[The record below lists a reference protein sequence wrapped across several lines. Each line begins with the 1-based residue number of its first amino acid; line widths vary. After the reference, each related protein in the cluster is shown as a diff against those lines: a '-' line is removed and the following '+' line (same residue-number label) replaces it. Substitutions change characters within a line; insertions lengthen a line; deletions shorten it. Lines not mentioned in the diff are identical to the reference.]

1 MIWLDIREAPGY
13 EISNEGLV
21 RNSHTGRIL
30 KTYLDRPNGYEKVK
44 INGQHRYIHK
54 LVAERFYDC
63 NDNNDYIIKHIDGNK
78 RRNYVSNLEII
89 PKSAGKKHL
98 IFAGKTDKNG

>member
-44 INGQHRYIHK
+44 INGKNKYIHK

-63 NDNNDYIIKHIDGNK
+63 NDNNNYIIKHIDGNK

-89 PKSAGKKHL
+89 PKSAE
-98 IFAGKTDKNG
+98 KNA